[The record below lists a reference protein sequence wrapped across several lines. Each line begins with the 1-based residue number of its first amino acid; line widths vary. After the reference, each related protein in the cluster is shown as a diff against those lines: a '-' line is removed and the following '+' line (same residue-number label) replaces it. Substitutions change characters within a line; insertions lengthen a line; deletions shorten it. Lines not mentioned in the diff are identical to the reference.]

1 MNDRNSHMT
10 DLEQSLRA
18 LAEEDCHLQA
28 PPHVHAA
35 VMRAWDVSRPLDQH
49 RRRWRSRVAALYAI
63 GSIAAA
69 VLVVVFMYR
78 APSQPSRPLPIAA
91 RAAETPTVVGSVP
104 RVDGEPPAET
114 HRRRP
119 PRPRRRDQAA
129 ARYDPGL
136 VLVSDP
142 ILDASAMSIVRV
154 RVPRTALATLGIP
167 LVEPNVGGSVEL
179 EMLVGEDGVAR
190 TIRPVVPVAVRQE

>member
-49 RRRWRSRVAALYAI
+49 RCRWRSRVAALYAI

-104 RVDGEPPAET
+104 RVDGETPAET
-114 HRRRP
+114 HGGGHHDHVGETRRRRAMTP
-119 PRPRRRDQAA
+119 VWCSSRIRSSTQA
-129 ARYDPGL
+129 P
-136 VLVSDP
+136 
-142 ILDASAMSIVRV
+142 
-154 RVPRTALATLGIP
+154 
-167 LVEPNVGGSVEL
+167 
-179 EMLVGEDGVAR
+179 
-190 TIRPVVPVAVRQE
+190 